1 MKSFNIRTRL
11 LGLAAAIFI
20 SMLVLL
26 IFSYVLL
33 KQLDAHLQVQSRLNG
48 TMLSLSDSLSNMGQA
63 ISYLRDSALTGYTK
77 SKEKAESLI
86 TAVNNS
92 LESVDAEFQGSKVS
106 DDLESQ
112 LASANQVGSLR
123 EQIKALYA
131 QGIKMADTYQ
141 TQGKEAGNALMSG
154 ENGFEANAKRIM
166 DQLVENATVMRNK
179 LDRNTRT
186 MQDAGHQAQILMLSF
201 TLILGA
207 LLSLGMYFIARKLTQ
222 SISQMT
228 NTVNLLANGNYTARC
243 QMKTGDEMQVL
254 GDAFDNLLDERV
266 EQLARVERENEALN
280 ESIIAI
286 LTAASKIGED
296 RDLSVEVPVNEDVSG
311 AVSDAINSMVFEMSS
326 VLKQVDSIADQVS
339 YAATT
344 VDQQADTVNHSAAQ
358 DRTAIDNTLKQL
370 EDASEAMNQIARLA
384 LACNKVAGV
393 ANESTQH
400 GLDAVVST
408 SEEMNNIRST
418 IQETAKRIKRLG
430 ERSQEISGIVDI
442 INNISERTHV
452 LSLNASIQAASAG
465 EAGRGF
471 SVVAD
476 EVQRLAENSRN
487 ATAQIS
493 KLIQNIQIETS
504 DTIATMDKAIKEVVH
519 GTELAEK
526 AGHQMLETQENTQ
539 KLAQAVQ
546 KIAANSQA
554 HSELTEKLKRQAAE
568 IQKRSVVT
576 QAELKSQKQETSKLA
591 SYAEQLISTVR
602 LFKLPN

>member
-20 SMLVLL
+20 SMLILL
-26 IFSYVLL
+26 GFSYTLL
-33 KQLDAHLQVQSRLNG
+33 NQLDQRLQDQTKLNES
-48 TMLSLSDSLSNMGQA
+48 MLLLSNGLSNMGQA
-63 ISYLRDSALTGYTK
+63 ISYLRDSALTG
-77 SKEKAESLI
+77 SAESSATANNLI
-86 TAVNNS
+86 IEVTNN
-92 LESVDAEFQGSKVS
+92 LESVDAKFQTSKTN
-106 DDLESQ
+106 DDLATQ
-112 LASANQVGSLR
+112 LANAEEVGTLR
-123 EQIKALYA
+123 DQIKAL
-131 QGIKMADTYQ
+131 QTLGIEMASAYQ
-141 TQGKEAGNALMSG
+141 TKGKEAGNEIMFRAD
-154 ENGFEANAKRIM
+154 GFEARSKNIMNALSENTAAMRS
-166 DQLVENATVMRNK
+166 QLGENT
-179 LDRNTRT
+179 DT
-186 MQDAGHQAQILMLSF
+186 MQAVGHVAKNLVLGF
-201 TLILGA
+201 TLLLGA
-207 LLSLGMYFIARKLTQ
+207 ALSLAMYFISRKLTQ
-222 SISQMT
+222 SIAQMT
-228 NTVNLLANGNYTARC
+228 NTVNLLANGDYAARC

-266 EQLARVERENEALN
+266 EQLARVEQENEALN

-326 VLKQVDSIADQVS
+326 VLQQVDSIADQVS
-339 YAATT
+339 HAANT
-344 VDQQADTVNHSAAQ
+344 VDQQANTVNQSSAQ
-358 DRTAIDNTLKQL
+358 DRAAIDNTLKQL

-554 HSELTEKLKRQAAE
+554 HSELTEKLKRQAAD
-568 IQKRSVVT
+568 IQKRSVAT
-576 QAELKSQKQETSKLA
+576 QSELKAQKQETSKLA
-591 SYAEQLISTVR
+591 TYAEQLISTVR
-602 LFKLPN
+602 LFKLPS